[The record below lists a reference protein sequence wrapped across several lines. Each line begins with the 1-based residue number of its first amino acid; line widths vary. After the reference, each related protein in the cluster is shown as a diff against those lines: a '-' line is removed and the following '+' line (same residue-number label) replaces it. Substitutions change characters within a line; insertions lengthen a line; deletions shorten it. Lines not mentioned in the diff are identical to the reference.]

1 MALRNTEQHWGW
13 LARAFH
19 WTVAVL
25 MIYGAALAIYIVN
38 QEEGVEENIQRYLT
52 WIKVHKS
59 VGLTVLL
66 LAIFRLWWLWVNPR
80 PDTAPEASPLARK
93 VTHLVHG
100 TFYALMIILPI
111 SGFFSSNSVGAT
123 TRFWYL
129 FTVPNVFPAK
139 RDVVEFF
146 DWLGW
151 NMPAFIPADLS
162 WALVLHRIHLV
173 LGYLTVVLIILHI
186 GAALWHHFR
195 LRDGVLRN
203 MLLGRDR

>member
-1 MALRNTEQHWGW
+1 MTLRNTERHWGW
-13 LARAFH
+13 LARALH
-19 WTVAVL
+19 WLVAAL

-66 LAIFRLWWLWVNPR
+66 LAVFRLWWLWTNPR
-80 PDTAPEASPLARK
+80 PQTAPEASARTHKLTLA
-93 VTHLVHG
+93 VHG
-100 TFYALMIILPI
+100 TFYALMFVLPVT
-111 SGFFSSNSVGAT
+111 GFLSSNSVGAT
-123 TRFWYL
+123 TRFWNL

-146 DWLGW
+146 NWLGMA
-151 NMPAFIPADLS
+151 MPGFIPTDLS
-162 WALVLHRIHLV
+162 WALVLHRVHLV
-173 LGYLTVVLIILHI
+173 LGYLTVTLIILHI
-186 GAALWHHFR
+186 AAALWHHFR

-203 MLLGRDR
+203 MLLGR

>member
-1 MALRNTEQHWGW
+1 MALRNTDTHWGW
-13 LARAFH
+13 LARVFH
-19 WTVAVL
+19 WVVAVL
-25 MIYGAALAIYIVN
+25 MIYGALLAIYIVN

-66 LAIFRLWWLWVNPR
+66 LAFFRLWWLWNNPR
-80 PDTAPEASPLARK
+80 PETAAEASDRARK
-93 VTHLVHG
+93 LTRLVHG
-100 TFYALMIILPI
+100 TFYGLMFLLPI

-129 FTVPNVFPAK
+129 FTVPNIFPEK

-146 DWLGW
+146 DWLGIT
-151 NMPAFIPADLS
+151 MPAFIPEELS

-173 LGYLTVVLIILHI
+173 LGYLTVALIVLHVA
-186 GAALWHHFR
+186 AALWHHFR
-195 LRDGVLRN
+195 LRDDVLRR
-203 MLLGRDR
+203 MLTGR